1 MSRIDS
7 PSAYRVQGTPVSIAE
22 VAKTKPGMVYRMP
35 AELVAEARLHEEQV
49 AARIEA
55 NRRYG
60 EQHPDQVYA
69 QVTVSGKVVATVY
82 DSGVTHFHEGTYGA
96 TLSDGG
102 PGLEL
107 ANARIAD
114 ILKVVQGDVKYDGLV
129 APAGNSAR
137 GAPESALPGLTA
149 RSLVQIMQDM
159 DWNLARSRMGADDQ
173 PAAAD

>member
-7 PSAYRVQGTPVSIAE
+7 PSPYRVQGTPVSVTE
-22 VAKTKPGMVYRMP
+22 LAKTKPGMVFQMP
-35 AELVAEARLHEEQV
+35 AELVAEAKLHEEQM

-69 QVTVSGKVVATVY
+69 QVSVGGKIVATVY
-82 DSGVTHFHEGTYGA
+82 DSGVTHFHEDSHGA
-96 TLSDGG
+96 TLSDGD

-107 ANARIAD
+107 ADARIAD
-114 ILKVVQGDVKYDGLV
+114 ILKVVQGEVKYDGFV
-129 APAGNSAR
+129 APAGGSAR
-137 GAPESALPGLTA
+137 GAPESALPKLTA

-159 DWNLARSRMGADDQ
+159 AWNLARSRMGADDK
-173 PAAAD
+173 PAA